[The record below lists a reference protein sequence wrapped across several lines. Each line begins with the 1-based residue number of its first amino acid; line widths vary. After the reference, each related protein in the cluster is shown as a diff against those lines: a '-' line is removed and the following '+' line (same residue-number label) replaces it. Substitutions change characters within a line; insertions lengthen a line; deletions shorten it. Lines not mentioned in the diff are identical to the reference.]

1 MAQQGFLITREWL
14 DTDQGVEF
22 IYTLATDTGP
32 TELRFVGQQAVFF
45 IAHQDLERSLRLL
58 TGLLSDHKL
67 LELRRFDGEQA
78 VACYFSSISA
88 YQRGRR
94 LLEAAAIDLQ
104 EADVR
109 AVERFT
115 MERFITGGFQFAGG
129 IQGEQSNTYIDPKVA
144 PSDYLPTLKWASVDI
159 ETDPKGRE
167 LFSIGVASEQDNKV
181 WVVGGASEARSG
193 YTLVGVADE
202 KACLT
207 AFFDW
212 LECNDPDALLGWNVV
227 GFDIYVLQQVCD
239 RLSIECRLGRRSRK
253 VSWREVSGRH
263 YVLIPGRVCLDG
275 IELLKLGGHQ
285 FTNFKL
291 GTVGNELLG
300 ESKLLDG
307 PQQILDRFYNNKPE
321 LADYNFQDCLLT
333 WRIFEKTKL
342 LDFAIERTQ
351 LTGLTLDKVGGSTA
365 AFDYL
370 YLPRLHR
377 AGYVAPDFGQIITE
391 TVSPG
396 GYVMASK
403 PGLYKNV
410 LVLDFKSLYPSII
423 RTFQIDPVANYE
435 FNNSPTCDAIEG
447 FDGAA
452 FARDKA
458 VLPKL
463 IETLSEAR
471 ERAKKHS
478 NDAMSLAIKIIMN
491 SFYGVLGSPGCRF
504 FDPRLAS
511 SITRRGHQI
520 IRTTSDWIEAL
531 GYDVIYGDTDSVFVY
546 LGDHYSEEQS
556 RTIGLELQAGLN
568 DRWRSTIEEKYQLES
583 FLEIEF
589 ETQFLKFLM
598 PRIRGSD
605 EGSKKRYAGLSTEHK
620 LVVKG
625 MESVRS
631 DWSSL
636 ASDLQISLF
645 DRLFNE
651 QPIDDLMQVTI
662 RGLYAG
668 EYDDQLVYRVR
679 LRRPVEAFVKST
691 PPHIKALRDAI
702 ASSPEFSIAIG
713 DDIEYIMTKSGPQ
726 LTSHQLAD
734 IDYQHYVD
742 KQLKPV
748 AEPILDSLGVEFE
761 RYMPIQQQKL
771 F

>member
-32 TELRFVGQQAVFF
+32 VVLRFTGQAAVFF
-45 IAHQDLERSLRLL
+45 VAQADLDRALRLL
-58 TGLLSDHKL
+58 TGLLSHHKL
-67 LELRRFDGEQA
+67 LDLKRFDGELMA
-78 VACYFSSISA
+78 ACYFSSINS

-94 LLEAAAIDLQ
+94 LLEAAAIALQ
-104 EADVR
+104 ESDIR

-115 MERFITGGFQFAGG
+115 MERFVTGGFRFV
-129 IQGEQSNTYIDPKVA
+129 GEPSSNQVNQYINPSLA
-144 PSDYLPTLKWASVDI
+144 PSDYLPKLKWASVDI
-159 ETDPKGRE
+159 ETDPNGRT
-167 LFSIGVASEQDNKV
+167 LFSIGVATETENYV
-181 WVVGGASEARSG
+181 WVVGGRSEQRAN
-193 YTLVGVADE
+193 YHLIGVQDE
-202 KACLT
+202 TDCLT
-207 AFFDW
+207 QFFNW
-212 LECNDPDALLGWNVV
+212 LERYDPDALLGWNIV
-227 GFDIYVLQQVCD
+227 GFDIYVIQQICD
-239 RLSIECRLGRRSRK
+239 RLAIECRLGRGGRK
-253 VSWREVSGRH
+253 VTWREVSGRH
-263 YVLIPGRVCLDG
+263 YVMIPGRVCLDG
-275 IELLKLGGHQ
+275 IELLKLGGYQ

-307 PQQILDRFYNNKPE
+307 PQQILDRFHNNKPE

-342 LDFAIERTQ
+342 LEFAIERTQ

-377 AGYVAPDFGQIITE
+377 AGYVAPDYGQIKTDVI
-391 TVSPG
+391 SPG
-396 GYVMASK
+396 GYVMASQ

-435 FNNSPTCDAIEG
+435 FNNGSHSASIQG
-447 FDGAA
+447 FDGAC

-458 VLPKL
+458 VLPQL
-463 IETLSEAR
+463 IEGLSAAR
-471 ERAKKHS
+471 ERAKKQR
-478 NDAMSLAIKIIMN
+478 NGAMSLAIKIIMN

-511 SITRRGHQI
+511 SITRRGHEI
-520 IRTTSDWIEAL
+520 IRTTSQWIEAL
-531 GYDVIYGDTDSVFVY
+531 GYRVIYGDTDSVFIY
-546 LGDHYSEEQS
+546 LGDEHSADQAAAIGNKIQSDLNEQ
-556 RTIGLELQAGLN
+556 
-568 DRWRSTIEEKYQLES
+568 WRSHIKAEYDLES

-589 ETQFLKFLM
+589 ETQFIKFLM
-598 PRIRGSD
+598 PRIRGSE
-605 EGSKKRYAGLSTEHK
+605 EGSKKRYAGWSTELK

-636 ASDLQISLF
+636 ASELQMALF
-645 DRLFNE
+645 ERLFNE
-651 QPIDDLMQVTI
+651 QPIEELMATTI
-662 RGLYAG
+662 SGLFSG
-668 EYDDQLVYRVR
+668 SYDSELVYRIR
-679 LRRPVEAFVKST
+679 LRRPVESFTKNT
-691 PPHIKALRDAI
+691 PPHIKAVREAMKQDSSYAI
-702 ASSPEFSIAIG
+702 SAG
-713 DDIEYIMTKSGPQ
+713 DDIEYLMTKSGPQ
-726 LTSHQLAD
+726 LVSHLWAD
-734 IDYQHYVD
+734 IDYQHYID

-748 AEPILDSLGVEFE
+748 AEPILDSLGIDFE
-761 RYMPIQQQKL
+761 SFMPIQQRAL